1 MIYLISIIF
10 YLLLLVAV
18 GIYKVNSVKTI
29 FSKLNIDKHTV
40 ELMKSYYIKGMK
52 HLDAVESK
60 NKSTL
65 IYFANKLMD
74 RIS

>member
-1 MIYLISIIF
+1 MIMKKKLQDYYSASTNSIN
-10 YLLLLVAV
+10 
-18 GIYKVNSVKTI
+18 KVNSVKTI

-52 HLDAVESK
+52 HLDAVKSK
-60 NKSTL
+60 NKATL

-74 RIS
+74 RTS